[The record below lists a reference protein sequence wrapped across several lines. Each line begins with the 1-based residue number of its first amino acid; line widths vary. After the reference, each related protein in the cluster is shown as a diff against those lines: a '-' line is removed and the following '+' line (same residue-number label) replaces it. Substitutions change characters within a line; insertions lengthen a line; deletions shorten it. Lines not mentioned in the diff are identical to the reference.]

1 MILLCCFEGDCIS
14 LMGCQMGTVNRQYN
28 NISNLQTCIQ
38 LTKFIIIFTI
48 NIVVEF
54 LNDELYISRLNILW
68 DYQISRE
75 QKLGGGKYT

>member
-1 MILLCCFEGDCIS
+1 MLLFSICKHVYDYRNKITNHV
-14 LMGCQMGTVNRQYN
+14 L
-28 NISNLQTCIQ
+28 
-38 LTKFIIIFTI
+38 IIFTI

-54 LNDELYISRLNILW
+54 LDDELYISRLNILW

>member
-1 MILLCCFEGDCIS
+1 MYTIIEI
-14 LMGCQMGTVNRQYN
+14 R
-28 NISNLQTCIQ
+28 LQITY
-38 LTKFIIIFTI
+38 FIIIFTI

-54 LNDELYISRLNILW
+54 LNDELDISRLNILW

>member
-1 MILLCCFEGDCIS
+1 MLLFSICKHVYDYRNKITNHVLS
-14 LMGCQMGTVNRQYN
+14 
-28 NISNLQTCIQ
+28 
-38 LTKFIIIFTI
+38 TI

-54 LNDELYISRLNILW
+54 LNDELDISRLNILW

>member
-1 MILLCCFEGDCIS
+1 MYTTNEKID
-14 LMGCQMGTVNRQYN
+14 
-28 NISNLQTCIQ
+28 
-38 LTKFIIIFTI
+38 FIITFTI

-54 LNDELYISRLNILW
+54 RNDELDISRLNILW

>member
-1 MILLCCFEGDCIS
+1 MLLFSICKHVYDYRNKI
-14 LMGCQMGTVNRQYN
+14 TN
-28 NISNLQTCIQ
+28 
-38 LTKFIIIFTI
+38 LTKEIDFIIIFTI

-54 LNDELYISRLNILW
+54 LNDELDISRLNILW

>member
-1 MILLCCFEGDCIS
+1 MYTTNEIK
-14 LMGCQMGTVNRQYN
+14 
-28 NISNLQTCIQ
+28 NI
-38 LTKFIIIFTI
+38 TKEIDFIIIFTI

-54 LNDELYISRLNILW
+54 LDDELYISRLNILW

>member
-1 MILLCCFEGDCIS
+1 MILLCCLEGDCIS
-14 LMGCQMGTVNRQYN
+14 LMGCQIGTVSREYV
-28 NISNLQTCIQ
+28 IILNLQTCIR
-38 LTKFIIIFTI
+38 LIDFVIIFTI

-54 LNDELYISRLNILW
+54 LDDELYISRLNILW